1 MHFQSESAR
10 LRRSL
15 LQSEEI
21 SKLSRRRF
29 LGSSAAAAGTLAAG
43 GLGATRALA
52 AGATINWMG
61 WEEYGYPL
69 RAGTYMDDNGIT
81 LEGTFASS
89 IESILTKLQAGG
101 LGTMNI
107 GMPTW
112 NYMPLFQESGVLQP
126 IDASRIENLEA
137 LDPYWQEFEGV
148 MYKGDR
154 YSVPYLW
161 GGLPLIYRN
170 DMEIPVP
177 QNWADLEKPEYK
189 DQFCLIHDTTS
200 TMWHWVYTVTGVE
213 AAGRITKK
221 QLDEVVD
228 YMIKIKKEHARML
241 AMSYGEGLDAV
252 VRGEVQICAQG
263 WEPMAAWALD
273 MGADLGWTYPSE
285 GSYGWMDTIVLAK
298 DAPYVDETYGL
309 INHALGTEAQIVVGD
324 VIYCGAVNPSAVPHM
339 TPLAREMYTYDA
351 VPSFYENAP
360 LLLLPP
366 LEPDGKHATY
376 TQWLEGYERFLK
388 A

>member
-15 LQSEEI
+15 LRSEEI
-21 SKLSRRRF
+21 SNLSRRRF
-29 LGSSAAAAGTLAAG
+29 LRSSAAAAGALAAG

-126 IDASRIENLEA
+126 IDASRIENLGA
-137 LDPYWQEFEGV
+137 LDPYWQEFDGV

-309 INHALGTEAQIVVGD
+309 INHALSTEAQIVVGD

>member
-1 MHFQSESAR
+1 MHFQSESAH

-15 LQSEEI
+15 LRSEEI
-21 SKLSRRRF
+21 SNLSRRRF
-29 LGSSAAAAGTLAAG
+29 LRSSAAAAGALAAG

-126 IDASRIENLEA
+126 IDASRIENLGA
-137 LDPYWQEFEGV
+137 LDPYWQEFDGV

-309 INHALGTEAQIVVGD
+309 INHALSTEAQIVVGD

>member
-15 LQSEEI
+15 LQSQEI

-101 LGTMNI
+101 LGTMNM

-126 IDASRIENLEA
+126 IDASRIENLGA

-309 INHALGTEAQIVVGD
+309 INHALSTEAQIVVGD

>member
-1 MHFQSESAR
+1 
-10 LRRSL
+10 
-15 LQSEEI
+15 
-21 SKLSRRRF
+21 
-29 LGSSAAAAGTLAAG
+29 
-43 GLGATRALA
+43 
-52 AGATINWMG
+52 MG

-69 RAGTYMDDNGIT
+69 RAGTYLTDNGIT

-126 IDASRIENLEA
+126 IDASRIENLAA
-137 LDPYWQEFEGV
+137 LDPFWQEFEGV
-148 MYKGDR
+148 MYKGER

-221 QLDEVVD
+221 QLDEVVA
-228 YMIKIKKEHARML
+228 YMIKIRKEHARML
-241 AMSYGEGLDAV
+241 AMSYGEGLDAI

-263 WEPMAAWALD
+263 WEPMAAWAGD
-273 MGADLGWTYPSE
+273 MGADLGWVYPNE

-309 INHALGTEAQIVVGD
+309 INHALGTKAQIVVGD
-324 VIYCGAVNPSAVPHM
+324 EIFCGAVNPSAVPHM
-339 TPLAREMYTYDA
+339 TSLAQQMYTYDA

-366 LEPDGKHATY
+366 LESDGMHATY
-376 TQWLEGYERFLK
+376 TEWLEGYERFLK

>member
-1 MHFQSESAR
+1 MQCLSESAR

-29 LGSSAAAAGTLAAG
+29 LGSSAAAAGALAAG

-69 RAGTYMDDNGIT
+69 RAGSYINDHGIT

-126 IDASRIENLEA
+126 IDASRIENLGA
-137 LDPYWQEFEGV
+137 LDPFWQEFEGV
-148 MYKGDR
+148 HYKGER

-161 GGLPLIYRN
+161 GGLPLIYRK

-200 TMWHWVYTVTGVE
+200 TMWHWVYTVTGVDR
-213 AAGRITKK
+213 AGRITKQ

-228 YMIKIKKEHARML
+228 YMIKIKNEHARML

-339 TPLAREMYTYDA
+339 TPLAQEMYTYDA

-376 TQWLEGYERFLK
+376 TEWLEGYERFLK

>member
-1 MHFQSESAR
+1 MQLQSESGR

-29 LGSSAAAAGTLAAG
+29 LGSSAAAAGALAVG
-43 GLGATRALA
+43 GLGASVAHA
-52 AGATINWMG
+52 AEATINWMG

-69 RAGTYMDDNGIT
+69 RAGTYLTDNGIT

-126 IDASRIENLEA
+126 IDASRIENLAA

-148 MYKGDR
+148 MYKGER

-170 DMEIPVP
+170 DMQIPVP

-221 QLDEVVD
+221 QLDEVVA

-241 AMSYGEGLDAV
+241 AMSYGEGLDAI

-263 WEPMAAWALD
+263 WEPMAAWAGD
-273 MGADLGWTYPSE
+273 MGADLSWVYPSE

-309 INHALGTEAQIVVGD
+309 INHALGTEAQVVVGD
-324 VIYCGAVNPSAVPHM
+324 EIFCGAVNPSAVPHM
-339 TPLAREMYTYDA
+339 TSLAQDMYTYDA

-366 LEPDGKHATY
+366 LESDGKHATY
-376 TQWLEGYERFLK
+376 TEWLEGYERFLK

>member
-15 LQSEEI
+15 LQSQEI

-126 IDASRIENLEA
+126 IDASRIENLGA

-309 INHALGTEAQIVVGD
+309 INHALSTEAQIVVGD

>member
-29 LGSSAAAAGTLAAG
+29 LGSSAAAAGALAAG

-69 RAGTYMDDNGIT
+69 RAGTYITDNGIT

-89 IESILTKLQAGG
+89 IESILTKLRAGG

-126 IDASRIENLEA
+126 IDADRIENLGA
-137 LDPYWQEFEGV
+137 LDPFWQEFEGV
-148 MYKGDR
+148 MYKGER

-161 GGLPLIYRN
+161 GGLPLIYRK

-177 QNWADLEKPEYK
+177 RSWADLEKPEYK

-213 AAGRITKK
+213 AAGRITRP

-241 AMSYGEGLDAV
+241 AMSYGEGLDAI

-263 WEPMAAWALD
+263 WEPMAAWARD
-273 MGADLGWTYPSE
+273 MGADLGWVYPSE

-298 DAPYVDETYGL
+298 DAPWVDETYGL
-309 INHALGTEAQIVVGD
+309 INHALGTEAQTVVGD
-324 VIYCGAVNPSAVPHM
+324 VIFCAAVNPSAVPHM
-339 TPLAREMYTYDA
+339 TPLAQEMYTYDA

-376 TQWLEGYERFLK
+376 TEWLEGYERFLK

>member
-1 MHFQSESAR
+1 MNFQSESSR
-10 LRRSL
+10 LKRSL
-15 LQSEEI
+15 LKSAEI
-21 SKLSRRRF
+21 KKLNRRRF
-29 LGSSAAAAGTLAAG
+29 LQGGAAGALAIS
-43 GLGATRALA
+43 GLGAPTVNA

-69 RAGTYMDDNGIT
+69 REGSYVTDNEIT

-101 LGTMNI
+101 IGTMNI

-126 IDASRIENLEA
+126 IDASRIENLSA
-137 LDPYWQEFEGV
+137 LDPYWQDFEGV
-148 MYKGDR
+148 SYKGER

-161 GGLPLIYRN
+161 GGLPLVYRQ
-170 DMEIPVP
+170 DMEVPVP
-177 QNWADLEKPEYK
+177 KNWADLEKPEYK
-189 DQFCLIHDTTS
+189 GQFCLIHDTTS
-200 TMWHWVYTVTGVE
+200 TMWHWVYTVTGVKD
-213 AAGRITKK
+213 AGRITKK
-221 QLDEVVD
+221 QLDETIA

-241 AMSYGEGLDAV
+241 AMSYGEALDAI

-263 WEPMAAWALD
+263 WEPMAAWAKD
-273 MGADLGWTYPSE
+273 MGADLWWTYPSE

-298 DAPYVDETYGL
+298 DAPFVDETYGL
-309 INHALGTEAQIVVGD
+309 INHALSTEAQVVVGD
-324 VIYCGAVNPSAVPHM
+324 VIFCGAVNPSAVPKM
-339 TPLAREMYTYDA
+339 TPLARDMYTYDD

-360 LLLLPP
+360 LILLPP
-366 LEPDGKHATY
+366 AEPDGKHATY
-376 TQWLEGYERFLK
+376 WQWLEGYERFLK